1 MKNNT
6 EVLINILKKFP
17 NKNPNPVIQISDVSV
32 LEYFN
37 NPSKE
42 IIEFYGFRIN
52 EKINGHIEDHIK
64 RTMISNE
71 HNFEI
76 TINTQTFYF
85 SAIYTAEL
93 KLINMYGTNI
103 TAKKV
108 IDKFPDSNPNPVL
121 RIDLNGVLNY
131 FNKASTYIT
140 NELSI
145 GLNNK
150 IPKIIFNNI
159 SDQKEKF
166 ELEIGEK
173 HYLFHFVKIHEFNF
187 YLLYG
192 TDITDSK
199 DKERILNKLSKYFSP
214 QVYSSIFSGALDVTI
229 NTSRKNLTVFFSDIK
244 GFTTITE
251 KLEPEILTQ
260 LITSY
265 LTKMTDIAIEYGGT
279 VDKYIGDAIMIFFGD
294 PESKG
299 VKEDATSCVLMAMK
313 MKKALVELRKNWELA
328 GVSESLD
335 VRMGVHSD
343 MCTVGNFGSLDRLD
357 YTVLGNGVNLAS
369 RLESLA
375 DSNEILISENTY
387 NLINK
392 EINCNYF
399 DSLTVKGK
407 AHSIKTFQVI
417 GAHSDKKSFSK
428 INTSKEGFRLQ
439 IDKSKIKDVDEVLQL
454 LKDSIEELNK

>member
-17 NKNPNPVIQISDVSV
+17 DKNPNPVIQISDFSV

-52 EKINGHIEDHIK
+52 EKINGLIEDHIK
-64 RTMISNE
+64 KTMISNE
-71 HNFEI
+71 HSFEI

-131 FNKASTYIT
+131 FNKASTYLVK
-140 NELSI
+140 ELSI

-192 TDITDSK
+192 TDITDTK

-387 NLINK
+387 NLIKK

-417 GAHSDKKSFSK
+417 GEHSDKKSFSK

>member
-1 MKNNT
+1 MKNDAD
-6 EVLINILKKFP
+6 LINILKKFP
-17 NKNPNPVIQISDVSV
+17 DKNPNPVIQISDLGI

-37 NPSKE
+37 TPSKQIIDFYSFKLNKKIDG
-42 IIEFYGFRIN
+42 IIEN
-52 EKINGHIEDHIK
+52 HIEK
-64 RTMISNE
+64 TMISNE

-85 SAIYTAEL
+85 SAIYTPEL
-93 KLINMYGTNI
+93 KSINIYGTNI

-121 RIDLNGVLNY
+121 RIDLNGILNY
-131 FNKASTYIT
+131 FNKASTYMI

-145 GLNNK
+145 DLNKRLPNK
-150 IPKIIFNNI
+150 IFNKISN
-159 SDQKEKF
+159 QKEKF

-173 HYLFHFVKIHEFNF
+173 YYLFHFVKIHEFNF

-192 TDITDSK
+192 TDITDTK

-251 KLEPEILTQ
+251 KLEPEILTK
-260 LITSY
+260 LITNY

-299 VKEDATSCVLMAMK
+299 IKEDANSCVLMAIK
-313 MKKALVELRKNWELA
+313 MKKALKELRKNWELA

-335 VRMGVHSD
+335 VRMGIHTD

-375 DSNEILISENTY
+375 ESNEILISENTY
-387 NLINK
+387 NLIKK
-392 EINCNYF
+392 EIHCNYF

-417 GAHSDKKSFSK
+417 EAHSVKKSFNQIK
-428 INTSKEGFRLQ
+428 NSKEGFKLE
-439 IDKSKIKDVDEVLQL
+439 IDKDKIIDKDEVLQL
-454 LKDSIEELNK
+454 LKDSIAELNK